1 MAGVLVDTCG
11 WVALV
16 KSGLNLDSEM
26 SKVIGKPELIVIS
39 SVWEE
44 LEDLAKQKRGLLL
57 ELLKSRCKL
66 IDDPEGHNHTDRML
80 VELSRENR
88 LSLIHI

>member
-1 MAGVLVDTCG
+1 
-11 WVALV
+11 
-16 KSGLNLDSEM
+16 M
-26 SKVIGKPELIVIS
+26 SKVIGKPELIVIN

-66 IDDPEGHNHTDRML
+66 IEDPEGKIIQIKCW
-80 VELSRENR
+80 LSFPEKINGQF
-88 LSLIHI
+88 